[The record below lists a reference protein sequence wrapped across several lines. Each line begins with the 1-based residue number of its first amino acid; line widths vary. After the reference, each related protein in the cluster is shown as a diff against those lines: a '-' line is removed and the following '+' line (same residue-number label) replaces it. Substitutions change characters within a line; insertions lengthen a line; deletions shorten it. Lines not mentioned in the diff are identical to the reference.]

1 MSISQMHTLT
11 VLMKLDETSSW
22 ETLRFEGNEIC
33 NSPREHSLRYLYIA
47 TKSKKRAEI
56 PATTSSQLQ
65 LHTLITCNSGHY
77 LAGNSEL
84 FPV

>member
-1 MSISQMHTLT
+1 MEIKMSISQVHTLT
-11 VLMKLDETSSW
+11 VSVKNDEIRGKQNLQFPKGTVI
-22 ETLRFEGNEIC
+22 TLLI
-33 NSPREHSLRYLYIA
+33 LYIA

-56 PATTSSQLQ
+56 PATTSSHLQ
-65 LHTLITCNSGHY
+65 LHTLITCNSGHD